1 MLEKTLAPALLG
13 LALSVGSFLGTFTGA
28 ANAAVA
34 SATALPEAS
43 LRAELQQAVWPGD
56 IAELAGSY
64 LRSYPQGQASASASV
79 MLAGATEALRLLER
93 NDVRLYRTSF
103 QAVDLTPEARADLRK
118 ATLGDKEAALRL
130 AHLHRP
136 GSGSAPNVNRY
147 VGWLQFASM
156 LGQPDASYELSVHF
170 RRDNQPAL
178 AANYETRAEQLGY
191 IAPVALDNIR
201 K

>member
-1 MLEKTLAPALLG
+1 MLKKTLAPALLG
-13 LALSVGSFLGTFTGA
+13 LALSIGAFAGTA
-28 ANAAVA
+28 HAAVA
-34 SATALPEAS
+34 AATALPEPS

-56 IAELAGSY
+56 IAELAGTY
-64 LRSYPQGQASASASV
+64 LRSYPQGQASDTASV
-79 MLAGATEALRLLER
+79 MLARATEALRLLKR

-103 QAVDLTPEARADLRK
+103 QAAELTPESRADLRK
-118 ATLGDKEAALRL
+118 AALGDKEAALRL

-136 GSGSAPNVNRY
+136 GSGTAPDVNRY